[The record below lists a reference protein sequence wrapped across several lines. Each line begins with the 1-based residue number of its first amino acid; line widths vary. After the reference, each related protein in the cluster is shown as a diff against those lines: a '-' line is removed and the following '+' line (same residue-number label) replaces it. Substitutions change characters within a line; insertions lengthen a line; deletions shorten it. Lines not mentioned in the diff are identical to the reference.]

1 MMVSHW
7 STCVVVNAAVEERE
21 RKRERDTYTRTLPA
35 KLSEGINALESTE
48 LNHIAIPASKSISL
62 NVGLVSSNTFC
73 CFVKRRS
80 SRGLFGKVRSKAIKY
95 G

>member
-1 MMVSHW
+1 MTVPHW
-7 STCVVVNAAVEERE
+7 CTCVVVNAAVEERE
-21 RKRERDTYTRTLPA
+21 RERHTYTRALPA
-35 KLSEGINALESTE
+35 NALESTE

-73 CFVKRRS
+73 CFVKRRL
-80 SRGLFGKVRSKAIKY
+80 SRGLFGKVKSKAIKY

>member
-1 MMVSHW
+1 MMVPHW

-21 RKRERDTYTRTLPA
+21 RETHTYTRTLPA

-73 CFVKRRS
+73 CFVIKRRS
-80 SRGLFGKVRSKAIKY
+80 SRGLFRKVKSKAIKY